1 MRGEVVNLNL
11 KAFNKQC
18 SGLTVKCL
26 EIHTTHI
33 RAVRCNAKHST
44 VKLNQ

>member
-1 MRGEVVNLNL
+1 MVTINIRNAGDLVYLNI

-26 EIHTTHI
+26 EIPHYAYSS
-33 RAVRCNAKHST
+33 RYQQA
-44 VKLNQ
+44 